1 MSGLSAIQKNIQVL
15 TQRLQTLTETP
26 PEIVIASK
34 YASIDQIRA
43 VVKAGILNLGE
54 NKLQDAIL
62 KQQQLNDDRVKW
74 HFIGHLQRNKVRKVL
89 AHFDCIQS
97 VDRIELAEKIN
108 EVSAELGRQMS
119 VLLQVNIAKDPAK
132 HGFDPEL
139 IKDQLT
145 QIFQFQNL
153 NIEGIMVIIPLLDTH
168 EAQLQY
174 FAKARDLFDVI
185 RQDYPEMS
193 VLSMGMSQDF
203 EAAVAAGSTMIRIGR
218 SIFKESIL

>member
-139 IKDQLT
+139 IKD
-145 QIFQFQNL
+145 
-153 NIEGIMVIIPLLDTH
+153 
-168 EAQLQY
+168 
-174 FAKARDLFDVI
+174 
-185 RQDYPEMS
+185 
-193 VLSMGMSQDF
+193 
-203 EAAVAAGSTMIRIGR
+203 
-218 SIFKESIL
+218 